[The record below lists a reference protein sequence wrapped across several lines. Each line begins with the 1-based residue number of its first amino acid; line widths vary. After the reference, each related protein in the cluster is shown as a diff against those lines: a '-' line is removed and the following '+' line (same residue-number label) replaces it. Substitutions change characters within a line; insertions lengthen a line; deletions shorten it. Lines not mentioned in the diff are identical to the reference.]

1 MALTDFNASLT
12 LGSGFSLP
20 RLPEGL
26 LRRIGGSALALVAY
40 LMWIMPMGLD
50 APILM
55 PFKLGLSCL
64 MLSAA
69 LGMSLRLRGEDR

>member
-1 MALTDFNASLT
+1 MALTDFNASHA
-12 LGSGFSLP
+12 LGSTFSLP

-26 LRRIGGSALALVAY
+26 LRRIGGCVLALVAY
-40 LMWIMPMGLD
+40 LMWIAPMGLG
-50 APILM
+50 APILV

-69 LGMSLRLRGEDR
+69 LGMSLRLRGEDG